1 MTTIPMQISS
11 SGNDVLRNEQE
22 LIDALPLDGAR
33 VLELGCGTA
42 DKTRTIA
49 KTGRV
54 ASIVALEVDERQHAK
69 NLLID
74 DLPNVHFALGGAEAI
89 PAADASIDIIFL
101 FKSLHHVPNDLLDTA
116 FAEMH
121 RVLAPGGLVYIS
133 EPVFGGEYN
142 DILRLFHDEQ
152 RVRAAA
158 FAATERA
165 VASQRMTLVSETF
178 FKSLVKYRD
187 FAKFEDKVLNVTHTE
202 HRLSPAL
209 HEQVR
214 EKFNAH
220 VTEDGARFEAPFRV
234 DLLRKAA

>member
-1 MTTIPMQISS
+1 MMQISS

-42 DKTRTIA
+42 DKTRAIA

-54 ASIVALEVDERQHAK
+54 AHITALEVDERQHAK
-69 NLLID
+69 NLLAN
-74 DLPNVHFALGGAEAI
+74 DLPNVQFALGGAEAI
-89 PAADASIDIIFL
+89 PAADASVDIVFL
-101 FKSLHHVPNDLLDTA
+101 FKSLHHVPNELLDLA
-116 FAEMH
+116 FAEIH
-121 RVLAPGGLVYIS
+121 RVLVPGGLVYIS
-133 EPVFGGEYN
+133 EPVFGGAYN

-187 FAKFEDKVLNVTHTE
+187 FAGFEDKVLNVTHTE
-202 HRLSPAL
+202 HRLAPAL
-209 HEQVR
+209 YEQVR
-214 EKFNAH
+214 EQFNAH
-220 VTEDGARFEAPFRV
+220 VTAEGARFEAPFRV
-234 DLLRKAA
+234 DLLQKAA